1 MEEKHAKLKQL
12 AEEMLSILGEEKPE
26 MEEPEEM
33 EMEMEEGEEAPKKDL
48 LKASIAA
55 KLKKSINE

>member
-33 EMEMEEGEEAPKKDL
+33 EEGEEAPKKDL